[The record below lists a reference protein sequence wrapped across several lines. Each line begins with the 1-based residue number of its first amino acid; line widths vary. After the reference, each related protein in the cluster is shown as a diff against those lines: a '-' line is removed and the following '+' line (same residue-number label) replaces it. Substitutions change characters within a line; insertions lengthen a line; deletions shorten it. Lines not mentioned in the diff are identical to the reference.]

1 MKHKVLSAHNS
12 SWQPCKFLTSIIR
25 SINLSLYHCIS
36 IVFPCHC
43 SSLFREICRFY
54 SDSFIIFIPIYL
66 AILFRVFW
74 NSAFPWIDLWD
85 ECRWFRLQCKRLP
98 FKVYWTP
105 LTGPMSN
112 SNSVWSS
119 NKQISRHNLSKHLCR
134 NLYYFHKLHRDRIH
148 AWILLG
154 MGVYLFFLGVR
165 MKRFLWIWKKLCRL
179 FFFCWIWQR
188 PFPCNIL
195 DQGEV
200 ICCFAVVVFPHPF
213 GPMIST
219 APNVSNLSF
228 KRLSTI
234 LALYS
239 YSNFC
244 FQYLWHFISNFC
256 GILLPIFVVFYFQL
270 LRCFILHFRGKN
282 QRPAEILRSTV
293 MEYSLTSKALLKHL
307 ISQWIRPWLRLRS
320 HAWWR

>member
-25 SINLSLYHCIS
+25 SINLYLYHCIS
-36 IVFPCHC
+36 IVFPHHYSC
-43 SSLFREICRFY
+43 LFREIFRFY
-54 SDSFIIFIPIYL
+54 SDSFIIFIPIYSV
-66 AILFRVFW
+66 ILFRAFW
-74 NSAFPWIDLWD
+74 NSVFPWIDLWD

-105 LTGPMSN
+105 LTGLMSN

-134 NLYYFHKLHRDRIH
+134 NLYYFPKLHRDRIH

-154 MGVYLFFLGVR
+154 LGVYLFFLGVR
-165 MKRFLWIWKKLCRL
+165 MKRFLWIWIKLCRL

-188 PFPCNIL
+188 PFPCHIL
-195 DQGEV
+195 DQDEV

-256 GILLPIFVVFYFQL
+256 GILLPIIVVFYFQL
-270 LRCFILHFRGKN
+270 LR
-282 QRPAEILRSTV
+282 
-293 MEYSLTSKALLKHL
+293 
-307 ISQWIRPWLRLRS
+307 
-320 HAWWR
+320 

>member
-1 MKHKVLSAHNS
+1 M
-12 SWQPCKFLTSIIR
+12 
-25 SINLSLYHCIS
+25 
-36 IVFPCHC
+36 
-43 SSLFREICRFY
+43 
-54 SDSFIIFIPIYL
+54 
-66 AILFRVFW
+66 
-74 NSAFPWIDLWD
+74 
-85 ECRWFRLQCKRLP
+85 
-98 FKVYWTP
+98 VYWTP

-134 NLYYFHKLHRDRIH
+134 NLYYFPKLHRDRIH

-154 MGVYLFFLGVR
+154 LGVYLFFLGVR

-256 GILLPIFVVFYFQL
+256 GILLPLFVVFYFQL
-270 LRCFILHFRGKN
+270 LR
-282 QRPAEILRSTV
+282 
-293 MEYSLTSKALLKHL
+293 
-307 ISQWIRPWLRLRS
+307 
-320 HAWWR
+320 